1 MKKNKFTSII
11 SQLIL
16 LIFVIVWIIP
26 TFGLFVSSFR
36 DKDLLAI
43 SGWWTSLITNEVN
56 EIHRT
61 YNKDNQ
67 IEEENIFI
75 IKGNLF
81 DNIKGK
87 KIISFGITSKRI
99 NEFLVTETATL
110 KNGSRITVLENGDY
124 KWESLEPFKNKKG
137 KRIFITARSPPK
149 FTLENYKEVLFDEGV
164 GQAFLNT
171 LTVAIPSTVIPLIIC
186 SFFAYALSW
195 MRFFGRDTLLALI
208 IASLVVPLQMSLIPL
223 LSIYNDI
230 GALFNISSKSYP
242 GVWMAHTGFGLA
254 STTFLLRNFI
264 KSLPHEMIEAARV
277 DGATHYD
284 IFLKIILPLSI
295 PAFASI
301 FILQFLWVWN
311 DLLVGL
317 VFLDQVPS
325 EIIIT
330 SKLRELLGSRGENWE
345 ILTTGAFV
353 SMTVPLLIFF
363 LLQRYFIRGLVA
375 GSVKG

>member
-1 MKKNKFTSII
+1 MKSSFSSII
-11 SQLIL
+11 SQFIL

-61 YNKDNQ
+61 LTQDSQ
-67 IEEENIFI
+67 IEENNKYLIV
-75 IKGNLF
+75 GNLF

-87 KIISFGITSKRI
+87 KITSFGITSKNI
-99 NEFLVTETATL
+99 NEFLVSETATL
-110 KNGSRITVLENGDY
+110 KNGSKITVAENGDY
-124 KWESLEPFKNKKG
+124 TWESIEPFKNKKG
-137 KRIFITARSPPK
+137 KRIFITALSPPK
-149 FTLENYKEVLFDEGV
+149 FTLDNYKEVLLKEGV

-195 MRFFGRDTLLALI
+195 MRFFGRDTLLAII

-223 LSIYNDI
+223 LSIYNDL
-230 GALFNISSKSYP
+230 GALFNVSSKSYP

-277 DGATHYD
+277 DGANHYD
-284 IFLKIILPLSI
+284 IFTRIILPLSI

-330 SKLRELLGSRGENWE
+330 AKLRELLGSRGENWE